1 MSTYRINWTRILRI
15 FAPSIL
21 FMIIAVIIYPK
32 EIDVINVDTSVR
44 VTDEKISIVIDSE
57 SPFDRFYDY
66 QIEYEQQNATIFVR
80 WSPFFGKDGPQ
91 ILEIPNRF
99 PEINVIVLRGKNK
112 KQVIF
117 ER

>member
-21 FMIIAVIIYPK
+21 LMILAVIISPK
-32 EIDVINVDTSVR
+32 EIDVISVDTSV
-44 VTDEKISIVIDSE
+44 VATDEKISIVIDSI
-57 SPFDRFYDY
+57 SPFDKFYDY
-66 QIEYEQQNATIFVR
+66 QIEVEQQIATIFVR

-91 ILEIPNRF
+91 TLEIPNRF
-99 PEINVIVLRGKNK
+99 PEINVIVLRGKNRE
-112 KQVIF
+112 QVIF